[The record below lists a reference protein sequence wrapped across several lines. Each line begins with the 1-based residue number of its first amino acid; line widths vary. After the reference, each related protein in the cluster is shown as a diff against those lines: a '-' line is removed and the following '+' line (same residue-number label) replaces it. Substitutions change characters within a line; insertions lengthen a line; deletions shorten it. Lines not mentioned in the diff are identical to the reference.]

1 MSEIANRI
9 TIRINEVEQEKLKEV
24 QDNAKIGIS
33 QIVRQSILDM
43 KPLFICE
50 THRKEKAAVFRHINK
65 AGNNL
70 NQIAHQLNTAYLM
83 GELDYEHISFA
94 FGVLHNISYQL
105 NAMRK
110 VL

>member
-24 QDNAKIGIS
+24 QDKAKIGIS

-50 THRKEKAAVFRHINK
+50 THRKEKAAKQK
-65 AGNNL
+65 ANS
-70 NQIAHQLNTAYLM
+70 LNTPRCGL
-83 GELDYEHISFA
+83 
-94 FGVLHNISYQL
+94 
-105 NAMRK
+105 RCCRPRR
-110 VL
+110 